1 MSTTMLLLLL
11 SVVQVVYMKTYI
23 IQKLELMRHS
33 LDNSSQGNMSTTML
47 LLLLSVV
54 QVVYMKTYIIETK
67 LNAGSDEQGY
77 GQDNDMDY
85 GWNSG
90 NANVNINNPAP
101 VPAPA
106 VLPPCKLTGW
116 SAWKNEKPCGK
127 TVKSRSRDC
136 KRGSDQCE
144 ASECNG
150 DLLKTVDI
158 TLGPCCSWAAWGTWS
173 KPADKCVP
181 SKVLRKRKCTKA
193 VPGYY
198 VSCGVEVKCKGLAS
212 EEKTVSENCC
222 KWSEWTVGA
231 CSKTC
236 GPGVQQ
242 KTRKC
247 GYKNGSCSNK
257 KCGGGTHRDTLE
269 CNVKQCPI
277 NPSIGSGGSNPGSG
291 GSNPGSGGSN
301 PGNGGTNTGIGGSNT
316 GIGSNININNGGSNT
331 GSGGS
336 NTGNGGSNT
345 GSGGSNTGSGSNINI
360 NEGSNSGSGASNL
373 ASGGLADIFDIFDS
387 KDVFGSEDVFGSK
400 GVFGSEDVFGGGN
413 TNINGGSITGIGG
426 SNTGI
431 GGSNTGIGGSN
442 TGSGGYKAPKWKHR

>member
-77 GQDNDMDY
+77 GQDTDMDY

-90 NANVNINNPAP
+90 NTNVNINKPAP

-150 DLLKTVDI
+150 DLVKTVDI
-158 TLGPCCSWAAWGTWS
+158 TLAPCCSWAAWGSWS

-257 KCGGGTHRDTLE
+257 KCGGGTHSDTLE

-277 NPSIGSGGSNPGSG
+277 NPSIGSGGSYTGIGGSNPGSG
-291 GSNPGSGGSN
+291 GSNPGSGG
-301 PGNGGTNTGIGGSNT
+301 TNTEI
-316 GIGSNININNGGSNT
+316 
-331 GSGGS
+331 
-336 NTGNGGSNT
+336 GGSNT
-345 GSGGSNTGSGSNINI
+345 GSGGSNTGSESNINI
-360 NEGSNSGSGASNL
+360 NGGSNSGSGASNL

-426 SNTGI
+426 SNPGS
-431 GGSNTGIGGSN
+431 GGSNTGNGSNN

>member
-1 MSTTMLLLLL
+1 MDC
-11 SVVQVVYMKTYI
+11 QWNK
-23 IQKLELMRHS
+23 
-33 LDNSSQGNMSTTML
+33 NGNWLVT
-47 LLLLSVV
+47 
-54 QVVYMKTYIIETK
+54 
-67 LNAGSDEQGY
+67 A
-77 GQDNDMDY
+77 
-85 GWNSG
+85 
-90 NANVNINNPAP
+90 
-101 VPAPA
+101 
-106 VLPPCKLTGW
+106 
-116 SAWKNEKPCGK
+116 
-127 TVKSRSRDC
+127 SRDC

-158 TLGPCCSWAAWGTWS
+158 TLAPCCSWAAWGSWS

-277 NPSIGSGGSNPGSG
+277 NPSIGSGGSYTGIGGSNPGSG
-291 GSNPGSGGSN
+291 GSNPGSGG
-301 PGNGGTNTGIGGSNT
+301 TNTEIGGSNT
-316 GIGSNININNGGSNT
+316 GSGGNININGGGITGIGGSNT

-345 GSGGSNTGSGSNINI
+345 GSGGSNTGSG
-360 NEGSNSGSGASNL
+360 
-373 ASGGLADIFDIFDS
+373 
-387 KDVFGSEDVFGSK
+387 
-400 GVFGSEDVFGGGN
+400 
-413 TNINGGSITGIGG
+413 GSITGIGG

-431 GGSNTGIGGSN
+431 GSNININNG
-442 TGSGGYKAPKWKHR
+442 

>member
-150 DLLKTVDI
+150 DLVKTVDI
-158 TLGPCCSWAAWGTWS
+158 TLGPCCSWAAWGSWS

-212 EEKTVSENCC
+212 EEKQS
-222 KWSEWTVGA
+222 
-231 CSKTC
+231 
-236 GPGVQQ
+236 Q
-242 KTRKC
+242 KTVA
-247 GYKNGSCSNK
+247 NGLNGLLVHAVKLVGLEFNK
-257 KCGGGTHRDTLE
+257 KQESAVTRM
-269 CNVKQCPI
+269 
-277 NPSIGSGGSNPGSG
+277 
-291 GSNPGSGGSN
+291 
-301 PGNGGTNTGIGGSNT
+301 
-316 GIGSNININNGGSNT
+316 
-331 GSGGS
+331 
-336 NTGNGGSNT
+336 
-345 GSGGSNTGSGSNINI
+345 
-360 NEGSNSGSGASNL
+360 
-373 ASGGLADIFDIFDS
+373 
-387 KDVFGSEDVFGSK
+387 
-400 GVFGSEDVFGGGN
+400 
-413 TNINGGSITGIGG
+413 
-426 SNTGI
+426 
-431 GGSNTGIGGSN
+431 
-442 TGSGGYKAPKWKHR
+442 APAPTRSVVVVLIVILWSAM

>member
-47 LLLLSVV
+47 LLFLSVV

-158 TLGPCCSWAAWGTWS
+158 TLAPCCSWAAWGSWS

-257 KCGGGTHRDTLE
+257 KGGGGTHSDTLE
-269 CNVKQCPI
+269 CNVKQCLI
-277 NPSIGSGGSNPGSG
+277 NPSIGSGGSYTGIGGSNPGSG
-291 GSNPGSGGSN
+291 GSNPGSGG
-301 PGNGGTNTGIGGSNT
+301 
-316 GIGSNININNGGSNT
+316 NININGGGITGIGGSNT

-345 GSGGSNTGSGSNINI
+345 GSGGSNTGSG
-360 NEGSNSGSGASNL
+360 
-373 ASGGLADIFDIFDS
+373 
-387 KDVFGSEDVFGSK
+387 
-400 GVFGSEDVFGGGN
+400 
-413 TNINGGSITGIGG
+413 GSITGIGG

-431 GGSNTGIGGSN
+431 GSNININNGGSNTGSVGSNTGNGGSN
-442 TGSGGYKAPKWKHR
+442 TGSGGSNTGSGGSNTG

>member
-116 SAWKNEKPCGK
+116 SAWKNDKPCGK

-158 TLGPCCSWAAWGTWS
+158 TLAPCCSWAAWGSWS

-257 KCGGGTHRDTLE
+257 KCGGGTHSDTLE

-277 NPSIGSGGSNPGSG
+277 NPSIGSGGSYTGIGGSNPGSG

-301 PGNGGTNTGIGGSNT
+301 PGNGGTNTGIGGSNN
-316 GIGSNININNGGSNT
+316 GSGGNININGGGITGIGGGITGIGGSNT

-345 GSGGSNTGSGSNINI
+345 GSGGSITGSGSNINI
-360 NEGSNSGSGASNL
+360 NGGSNSGSGASNSGSGASNL

-426 SNTGI
+426 S
-431 GGSNTGIGGSN
+431 
-442 TGSGGYKAPKWKHR
+442 

>member
-1 MSTTMLLLLL
+1 MDC
-11 SVVQVVYMKTYI
+11 QWNK
-23 IQKLELMRHS
+23 
-33 LDNSSQGNMSTTML
+33 NGNWLVT
-47 LLLLSVV
+47 
-54 QVVYMKTYIIETK
+54 
-67 LNAGSDEQGY
+67 A
-77 GQDNDMDY
+77 
-85 GWNSG
+85 
-90 NANVNINNPAP
+90 
-101 VPAPA
+101 
-106 VLPPCKLTGW
+106 
-116 SAWKNEKPCGK
+116 
-127 TVKSRSRDC
+127 SRDC
-136 KRGSDQCE
+136 KRGSEQCE

-158 TLGPCCSWAAWGTWS
+158 SLAPCCSWAAWGSWS

-257 KCGGGTHRDTLE
+257 KCGGGTHSDTLE

-277 NPSIGSGGSNPGSG
+277 NPSIGSGGSYTGIGGSNPGSG
-291 GSNPGSGGSN
+291 GSNPGSGGST
-301 PGNGGTNTGIGGSNT
+301 PGNGGTNTGIGGSNN
-316 GIGSNININNGGSNT
+316 GSGGNININGGGITGIGGGITGIGGSNTGSGGSNTGNGGSNT
-331 GSGGS
+331 GSGGSITGIGGS

-360 NEGSNSGSGASNL
+360 NGGSNSGSG
-373 ASGGLADIFDIFDS
+373 
-387 KDVFGSEDVFGSK
+387 
-400 GVFGSEDVFGGGN
+400 
-413 TNINGGSITGIGG
+413 
-426 SNTGI
+426 
-431 GGSNTGIGGSN
+431 
-442 TGSGGYKAPKWKHR
+442 